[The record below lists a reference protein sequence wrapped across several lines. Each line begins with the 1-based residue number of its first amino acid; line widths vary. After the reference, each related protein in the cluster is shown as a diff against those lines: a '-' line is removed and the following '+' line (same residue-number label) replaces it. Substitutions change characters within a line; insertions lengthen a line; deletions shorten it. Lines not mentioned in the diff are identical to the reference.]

1 MPHSD
6 LMFHYFE
13 LFAGVKIFERHDILQ
28 KSIGAF
34 PEEIE
39 AYEQIQWMIGLSY
52 SLLLLLTL
60 VQIATYYLY
69 NGRFHPFAMI
79 VMPEQGK
86 VSIYDSFQNLTSINR
101 YTI

>member
-1 MPHSD
+1 MLRSE
-6 LMFHYFE
+6 LMFHYVKS
-13 LFAGVKIFERHDILQ
+13 FAGINIFERHNILE
-28 KSIGAF
+28 KTIGAF

-39 AYEQIQWMIGLSY
+39 AYKQIQWMIGLSY

-60 VQIATYYLY
+60 VQIVTYYLY
-69 NGRFHPFAMI
+69 NGRFHPFALI

-86 VSIYDSFQNLTSINR
+86 VSVYDSFENLTSINR